1 MDLLAAKRLGSTW
14 GRAFDGSGLPPKPK
28 RMRWRTYARLEAR
41 YEELR
46 RQGIAGAYAK
56 FVR

>member
-1 MDLLAAKRLGSTW
+1 
-14 GRAFDGSGLPPKPK
+14 
-28 RMRWRTYARLEAR
+28 MRWRTYARLEAR